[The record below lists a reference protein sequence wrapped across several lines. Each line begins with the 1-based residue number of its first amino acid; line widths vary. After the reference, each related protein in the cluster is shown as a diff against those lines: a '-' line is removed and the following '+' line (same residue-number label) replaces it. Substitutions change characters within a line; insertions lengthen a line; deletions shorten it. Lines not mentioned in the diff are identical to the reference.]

1 VDPSDPQDPGEITQ
15 LLICWRGGDR
25 DAFDRLLPLVYD
37 ELRHLAHRQLRR
49 IGGDA
54 TLNTTAVI
62 HEAYLKLVDQ
72 SRAAVQDRH
81 HFFSLAA
88 RAMRQILVD
97 DARRRGAQKRGGGV
111 DPVVLDDGAM
121 AAAGGGADLVDVDE
135 ALKKLEVADARL
147 AKLVEMR
154 FFGGLSVEETAEA
167 LEVSPRTVKRDWQK
181 ARAFLY
187 HELARG
193 GRA

>member
-1 VDPSDPQDPGEITQ
+1 MDPSDPQDPGEITR
-15 LLICWRGGDR
+15 LLISWRGGDR
-25 DAFDRLLPLVYD
+25 AAFDRLFPLVYD
-37 ELRHLAHRQLRR
+37 ELRLLARRQLRR
-49 IGGDA
+49 SGGDA
-54 TLNTTAVI
+54 TLSTTAVI

-72 SRAAVQDRH
+72 SRAAVHDRH

-97 DARRRGAQKRGGGV
+97 DARRRGAQKRGGGA
-111 DPVVLDDGAM
+111 DPATLDDGAA
-121 AAAGGGADLVDVDE
+121 AAAGRGADLVDVDE
-135 ALKKLEVADARL
+135 ALLKLEAADNRL
-147 AKLVEMR
+147 ARIVEMR

-187 HELARG
+187 HELART
-193 GRA
+193 GRI